1 MARDSLNS
9 TVLFYAASG
18 GRIRICKILLKNGVP
33 LNHQNN
39 IWLTAYDY
47 AVRGAQNEAAKFL
60 RRYHEKNL
68 PDMRDGPYV
77 KWGRFDMIR
86 AFYIVHDSVTQ
97 NTHKHDMK
105 FRAETDLFMMDG
117 FAGDSLYYFLQ
128 KSKDI
133 PADQITGVDRILV
146 IGDIHGG
153 YDSLVNFLVNNGI
166 INRDLQWTWGS
177 GHVVFLGDI
186 FDRGDKVT
194 EALWLI
200 YNLEYQ
206 ASDAGGAVHL
216 ILGNHEIM
224 VLQNHKQYV
233 SDKYLV
239 LMDKLNINYSFLF
252 SKRTLIGQWLRTKNT
267 IIKIND
273 NLFVHAGLSPIIS
286 LSGLTVSDINE
297 TARYFLNHADRE
309 NFKKESR
316 SLILGPDGPFWYR
329 GFIDNNHQYEFLQES
344 EFEKVLAAFDAV
356 SIFIGHTNVD
366 HITPLFHSRVF
377 AMDVPFYSYDHS
389 MEALLLEGNVKYVLN
404 STGIRIK
411 IPE

>member
-1 MARDSLNS
+1 MRSLVIISLLFAFLIPLPASDNPVYQYIEKEDISGLEQYLQENDINAVLEDNNTTLLIYAIGQRSHRVCQFLIEQGADVNQHVQGLSPLMHASFNSSTKIFRQLIDASANINARDSLNS

-39 IWLTAYDY
+39 TWLTAYDY
-47 AVRGAQNEAAKFL
+47 AVRGAQHEAAKFL
-60 RRYHEKNL
+60 RRYHEKHL

-177 GHVVFLGDI
+177 G
-186 FDRGDKVT
+186 
-194 EALWLI
+194 
-200 YNLEYQ
+200 
-206 ASDAGGAVHL
+206 
-216 ILGNHEIM
+216 
-224 VLQNHKQYV
+224 
-233 SDKYLV
+233 
-239 LMDKLNINYSFLF
+239 
-252 SKRTLIGQWLRTKNT
+252 
-267 IIKIND
+267 
-273 NLFVHAGLSPIIS
+273 LS
-286 LSGLTVSDINE
+286 
-297 TARYFLNHADRE
+297 AYADQGRE
-309 NFKKESR
+309 MGR
-316 SLILGPDGPFWYR
+316 
-329 GFIDNNHQYEFLQES
+329 
-344 EFEKVLAAFDAV
+344 A
-356 SIFIGHTNVD
+356 
-366 HITPLFHSRVF
+366 
-377 AMDVPFYSYDHS
+377 
-389 MEALLLEGNVKYVLN
+389 
-404 STGIRIK
+404 
-411 IPE
+411 